1 MGASRSVARTLT
13 VGLCPSSTRFLCNS
27 KHVTV
32 SYIKTENKLKTSIAQ
47 LCVLLVFACE
57 EETDFLNC
65 C

>member
-47 LCVLLVFACE
+47 LCVLIVSICL
-57 EETDFLNC
+57 
-65 C
+65 